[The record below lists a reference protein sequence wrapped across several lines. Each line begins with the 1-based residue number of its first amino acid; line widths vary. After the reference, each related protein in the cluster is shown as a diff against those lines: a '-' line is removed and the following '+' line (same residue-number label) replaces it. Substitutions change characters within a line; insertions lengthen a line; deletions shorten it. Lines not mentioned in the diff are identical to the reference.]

1 MTVTS
6 IARSKLSAPWRH
18 IDVVMIGSAVLLMVA
33 GAMMIYSAKPAYLGR
48 QLIWIA
54 AGCAALLAVS
64 TADYRRF
71 KGYAPVLYWGLVAV
85 LVLLLVIGTATRGTR
100 AWFNFG
106 FFALQPSEFGKP
118 IFILFLASI
127 MNDFREEMTRQ
138 DLTKV
143 FGIAII
149 PIFLIFIEPDLGQA
163 LVYIAVLLGMLLV
176 AGAKARVFAVIALV
190 AVLGG
195 VVAINSS
202 ILEDYQR
209 QRLTVFATQDDK
221 SRVSDPAAYNLNQS
235 KIAIGSGGW
244 FGKGYRQ
251 GSQTKLSY
259 VPEQY
264 TDFIFT
270 AIGEE
275 FGFFGGATIL
285 FLFALIVWRGLRSA
299 ALSRDLYG
307 TLVAAGI
314 TSLFLFQVFQ
324 NTGMTMGIMPITG
337 IPLPFMSYGGSTMI
351 SSAICLGLLNSIHMR
366 RFQ

>member
-1 MTVTS
+1 M
-6 IARSKLSAPWRH
+6 SAPWRH
-18 IDVVMIGSAVLLMVA
+18 VDWVLASASTLLMIA
-33 GAMMIYSAKPAYLGR
+33 GALMIYSAKSTYLGR

-54 AGCAALLAVS
+54 LGCIAFLGVS
-64 TADYRRF
+64 LIDYRWL

-85 LVLLLVIGTATRGTR
+85 LIVLLIVGSATRGTR

-106 FFALQPSEFGKP
+106 FFALQPSELGKP
-118 IFILFLASI
+118 VFILFLASV
-127 MNDFREEMTRQ
+127 MNDFRGEMNRN
-138 DLTKV
+138 DLLRV
-143 FGIAII
+143 FGIAAI

-163 LVYIAVLLGMLLV
+163 LVYGAILLGMLLI
-176 AGAKARVFAVIALV
+176 AGVKARVFGVIALIAVIA
-190 AVLGG
+190 
-195 VVAINSS
+195 VVMAINSPL
-202 ILEDYQR
+202 LEDYQR

-221 SRVSDPAAYNLNQS
+221 SRASEPAAYNLTQS

-251 GSQTKLSY
+251 GSQTKLAY

-275 FGFFGGATIL
+275 FGFVGGTCIL
-285 FLFALIVWRGLRSA
+285 FLYALLVWRGLRIA

-307 TLVAAGI
+307 LLVASGI

-337 IPLPFMSYGGSTMI
+337 IPLPLMSYGGSTLI
-351 SSAICLGLLNSIHMR
+351 ASAVCLGILNSIHMR